1 MYHLISDTMK
11 SLNKFRYSISESSG
25 KVYSSSTFRSFVTQ
39 EDSTTQPNGGNDD
52 DSFSELFTQNLLIG
66 EMLIAE
72 AQNVLLFTPVSDH
85 KTGQSGVLFVTNFKL
100 SFVTSEGSPSEI
112 NCQKNFFLGQNDV
125 CLSNIDILYVVGGDK
140 KKRLVPGHNISDKV
154 KGLFVVCK
162 NMKSFSFSF
171 KFSPMGH
178 GKTLTNALLH
188 HAFPRRRELLF
199 AYDFRQPYVKCNSDV
214 ISFREAEDW
223 AKELTRTQAC
233 TRWRLSSNNS
243 GFQISTS
250 LPQWIVVSS
259 STTDFELTMAAT
271 HFRCGRFPTW
281 CWSTASGAAL
291 IRTADVNDPLRACT
305 VEDIMLER
313 VREAHPKL
321 TAPLVY
327 DLAKDFPSPKDLRT
341 SFIKLREL
349 CTPGKVVL

>member
-11 SLNKFRYSISESSG
+11 SMNRFRFSISESSG
-25 KVYSSSTFRSFVTQ
+25 KVYSSTFRSFVST
-39 EDSTTQPNGGNDD
+39 EDPSSHTNGGNHD
-52 DSFSELFTQNLLIG
+52 DSFSELFSQNLLIG
-66 EMLIAE
+66 EMIIAE
-72 AQNVLLFTPVSDH
+72 AQNVLLFTPVSDC

-100 SFVTSEGSPSEI
+100 SFVTSERNNPDEI
-112 NCQKNFFLGQNDV
+112 NCQKNLFLGHNDV
-125 CLSNIDILYVVGGDK
+125 CLSNIDILYVVGGDRK
-140 KKRLVPGHNISDKV
+140 KKLVPGHNISDKV

-199 AYDFRQPYVKCNSDV
+199 AYDFRQPYVKCNNDV

-223 AKELTRTQAC
+223 AKELTRTQSY
-233 TRWRLSSNNS
+233 TRWRLSSVNR
-243 GFQISTS
+243 GFQMSTS

-259 STTDFELTMAAT
+259 SITDFELTQAAR
-271 HFRCGRFPTW
+271 HFRCGRFPVW
-281 CWSTASGAAL
+281 CWSNSSGAAL
-291 IRTADVNDPLRACT
+291 VRTADIIETITDRIQ
-305 VEDIMLER
+305 EDIMLER

-321 TAPLVY
+321 TAPKVL
-327 DLAKDFPSPKDLRT
+327 DLAKDLPSPKDLDI
-341 SFIKLREL
+341 SFNKLREL
-349 CTPGKVVL
+349 CTPGK